1 MQVDFDFVII
11 GSGFGGSVAAL
22 RLAEKGYSVAVMEQ
36 GRRWTPENL
45 PKTNW
50 QLRRWLWLP
59 ALGLRGFF
67 GMRFFRHLVVL
78 HGNAVGGG
86 SITYANTLLTPPETV
101 WSQGSWAGLMDWR
114 RVLPPHYATAR
125 RMLGVTQN
133 PMLADADLRLR
144 QMATEAGVGDS
155 FYPTDV
161 GVFFADNGELP
172 GATHPDPYF
181 GGDGPERSTC
191 IGCGGCMV
199 GCRYGA
205 KNTLDRNYLYL
216 AERRGAKIL
225 AETKVVDVRPLEQG
239 DDGSSGYRVETQ
251 SLAEGSG
258 SRRSSFLCRGVVVAA
273 SSLGTQDL
281 LFRLKEA
288 GSLPRISDALGRGV
302 RTNAESLIGIRFPG
316 SAVDLSKGISI
327 GSGIYLNDHTHVEA
341 TRYPDG
347 SDVMGLMTT
356 LLARGRPGWT
366 RWMACIGALLKLLVL
381 RPRTAL
387 RILSPVGFARES
399 MILLC
404 MQTIEGTLTMKL
416 GRTPWWPFSRQLVT
430 QGEKVPTYIPAANEF
445 AAEAAKSMGGVALTS
460 LTEILFNIP
469 MTAHCIGGA
478 VMAKGPAEGVCDA
491 EGRVFGYRNLYLC
504 DGSVIAA
511 NLGVNPAL
519 TITALAEHAM
529 SHIPAVSEQ
538 RWGEAAGEHGA

>member
-1 MQVDFDFVII
+1 MDFDFVII

-22 RLAEKGYSVAVMEQ
+22 RLAEKGYRVAVMEQ
-36 GRRWTPENL
+36 GRRWAPESL

-50 QLRRWLWLP
+50 ELSRWLWAP

-67 GMRFFRHLVVL
+67 GMRFFRHMVVL

-101 WSQGSWAGLMDWR
+101 WSQGSWAGLMDWE
-114 RVLPPHYATAR
+114 RVLPQHYATAR
-125 RMLGVTQN
+125 RMLGVTRN
-133 PMLADADLRLR
+133 PLLSDADLRLKE
-144 QMATEAGVGDS
+144 MATAAGVGHT
-155 FYPTDV
+155 FYRTDV
-161 GVFFADNGELP
+161 GVFFGEEGDLP
-172 GATHPDPYF
+172 GTAHPDPYF
-181 GGDGPERSTC
+181 GGEGPERSTC

-199 GCRYGA
+199 GCRFGA
-205 KNTLDRNYLYL
+205 KNTLDLNYLYL
-216 AERRGAKIL
+216 AERRGVQIF
-225 AETKVVDVRPLEQG
+225 AETKVVDVRPHAED
-239 DDGSSGYRVETQ
+239 DDGRSGYRVETV
-251 SLAEGSG
+251 SLGEA
-258 SRRSSFLCRGVVVAA
+258 SRRVRRSFLCRGVVFAA
-273 SSLGTQDL
+273 SSLGTQEL

-288 GSLPRISDALGRGV
+288 GALPQISDALGRGV

-316 SAVDLSKGISI
+316 STVDLSKGIAI
-327 GSGIYLNDHTHVEA
+327 GSGMYLDRHTHIEA

-347 SDVMGLMTT
+347 SDAMGLLTT

-366 RWMACIGALLKLLVL
+366 RWFGCIAALLKMMLS

-387 RILSPVGFARES
+387 RVLSPRGFARES

-404 MQTIEGTLTMKL
+404 MRTLEGTLTMRLK
-416 GRTPWWPFSRQLVT
+416 RRPWWPFSKQLVT
-430 QGEKVPTYIPAANEF
+430 VGDGIPACIPEANDF
-445 AAEAAKSMGGVALTS
+445 AARAAASMGGVAVTS

-478 VMAKGPAEGVCDA
+478 VMGRGPADGVCDGV
-491 EGRVFGYRNLYLC
+491 GRVFGYRNLYIC

-529 SHIPAVSEQ
+529 SQVPAASEQ
-538 RWGEAAGEHGA
+538 TWGAIAAADP